1 MSIHEAERKQDK
13 FDGLLSAL
21 SVQSAKS
28 KEYIEAKNKLLNNAK
43 SFYKGRE
50 KIIEGFKNGIFSF
63 NYDETEEEEL
73 RDKEEENNIR
83 DNNGL
88 IDYKKLNRLIN
99 LKERGKIN
107 ELVKKH
113 FLVQDLGALPEKFR
127 KSKNNKE
134 KNKIQV
140 VLDNSTL
147 RDLKEDIEDMS
158 EQEKEIERPDVIV
171 DIVEKILEFNNQ

>member
-1 MSIHEAERKQDK
+1 M
-13 FDGLLSAL
+13 
-21 SVQSAKS
+21 
-28 KEYIEAKNKLLNNAK
+28 
-43 SFYKGRE
+43 
-50 KIIEGFKNGIFSF
+50 
-63 NYDETEEEEL
+63 
-73 RDKEEENNIR
+73 
-83 DNNGL
+83 
-88 IDYKKLNRLIN
+88 
-99 LKERGKIN
+99 
-107 ELVKKH
+107 
-113 FLVQDLGALPEKFR
+113 PEKFR